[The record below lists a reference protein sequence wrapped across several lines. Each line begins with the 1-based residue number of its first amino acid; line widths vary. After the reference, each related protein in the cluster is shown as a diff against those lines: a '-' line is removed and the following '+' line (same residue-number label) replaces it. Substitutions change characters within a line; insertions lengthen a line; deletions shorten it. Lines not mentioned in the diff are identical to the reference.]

1 MSNYVADALNIDC
14 LEEAHPPSCVVGER
28 LLQLAAF
35 LRCSLWLSSYAVA
48 LCVRPRRKVPTKAF
62 LDEIQRAKDRA
73 KRAIDG
79 NDLAA
84 AEQAYSYVQAA
95 RGESRERSSNGQ
107 KKDGQKKITR
117 RVTVSRRRAASPD
130 APCRVAAADG
140 RTPGK
145 HATHTQQEA

>member
-1 MSNYVADALNIDC
+1 MSSYVADALNIDC

-48 LCVRPRRKVPTKAF
+48 LCVRTRRKVPTKAF
-62 LDEIQRAKDRA
+62 LDGIQRAKDRA

-84 AEQAYSYVQAA
+84 AEQAYVQAL
-95 RGESRERSSNGQ
+95 
-107 KKDGQKKITR
+107 
-117 RVTVSRRRAASPD
+117 
-130 APCRVAAADG
+130 AAARKVDSPSW
-140 RTPGK
+140 RC
-145 HATHTQQEA
+145 